1 MAYIIYG
8 RFMPFLIMKK
18 LLITLL
24 GILTM
29 SSSILA
35 AEGWIT
41 DYTQGVEEAKKSNKN
56 MMVLFTGSD
65 WCIWCKRLHS
75 EILVKDEFT
84 NFAKDNLILVELDFP
99 AKNKPSQEVQDQRK
113 ALAQKYEIRG
123 YPTLVLLTPEE
134 KEFGRMGYMKEGA
147 EAFVQHYKELA
158 QKASSVKPQ
167 SGNGCEITLNYKDA
181 PEMEGWMKAMKAI
194 CHEWYP
200 QIISILGMEKSS
212 YQNVTITIDAGMNGV
227 AGTGGNQIFLSK
239 DYFSKHG
246 TDAGAIIHE
255 LVHVVQAYPK
265 YIPWITEAIAD
276 YVRLYHFEPNAPRP
290 QVNPEHAKLQD
301 GYKTGAIFMAWL
313 VENKDKDIVIKLNKA
328 LQEGTY
334 QDEIFKEITGKTANE
349 LFEEFLTSIQ
359 KN

>member
-99 AKNKPSQEVQDQRK
+99 AKNKSPFHTRKGDVCQKRKQCNSSIVKCTRADSAIRLSAPCGAHHGGGTVRDSHPASLNKCLPLLCESVIRFCSRFVMRTKAARMCFHYKKDGPASQGKGR
-113 ALAQKYEIRG
+113 AQKSR
-123 YPTLVLLTPEE
+123 
-134 KEFGRMGYMKEGA
+134 RC
-147 EAFVQHYKELA
+147 
-158 QKASSVKPQ
+158 SVTAAARFA
-167 SGNGCEITLNYKDA
+167 NGISPCSPRRRPA
-181 PEMEGWMKAMKAI
+181 P
-194 CHEWYP
+194 C
-200 QIISILGMEKSS
+200 
-212 YQNVTITIDAGMNGV
+212 
-227 AGTGGNQIFLSK
+227 
-239 DYFSKHG
+239 
-246 TDAGAIIHE
+246 
-255 LVHVVQAYPK
+255 
-265 YIPWITEAIAD
+265 
-276 YVRLYHFEPNAPRP
+276 R
-290 QVNPEHAKLQD
+290 
-301 GYKTGAIFMAWL
+301 
-313 VENKDKDIVIKLNKA
+313 
-328 LQEGTY
+328 
-334 QDEIFKEITGKTANE
+334 
-349 LFEEFLTSIQ
+349 
-359 KN
+359 